1 MVPYMALKLLIP
13 KLNDNE
19 WRARDG
25 TVEKIFEAITHL
37 NKAD

>member
-1 MVPYMALKLLIP
+1 MALKLLIP

-19 WRARDG
+19 WPTRDG